1 MPRIPVGD
9 AIDAIVQWLITNLGG
24 LFDVVAAVL
33 LQLVDAVYVVLATPV
48 QYFLTAIL
56 AVIAGLATRR
66 IGMVVFTILA
76 FLLIDGM
83 KLWTEMLQTLAVVL
97 VAATIAV
104 AVGVPIGILAAFKGR
119 ASRILRPILDF
130 MQTLPVF
137 VYLVPAVFFFGIG
150 VVPGVVATTLFAIP
164 PAVRLTELGIR
175 QVDPETVEAARA
187 FGSAPRQTLFEVQ
200 IPLATRSILAGVN
213 QVIMLA
219 LSMVVVAGLVGA
231 QGLGGAVIQGVT
243 QLNIG
248 AAFEGGIAVVILAIY
263 LDRITNALGEP
274 RRKPHKKRS
283 KAPSAGRNTEPDSE
297 PEPEPQPA

>member
-150 VVPGVVATTLFAIP
+150 VVPGVVATTLFSIP